1 MAVNRGQEGIYV
13 KNMDTGTHQRVDV
26 SIDGVI
32 GDKAG
37 QYGTSLNVS
46 PDGNLVAFTSGS
58 TNLVAG
64 GSSGP
69 QLFVKDLSTGEI
81 SIAST
86 SKMAK
91 SEMDIQIMR
100 YLVSMERK
108 SRLKARRLIWLGW
121 SVALETATT
130 NMMSL

>member
-1 MAVNRGQEGIYV
+1 MAIKRGQF
-13 KNMDTGTHQRVDV
+13 
-26 SIDGVI
+26 
-32 GDKAG
+32 
-37 QYGTSLNVS
+37 GTSLNVS

-86 SKMAK
+86 SKDGEIGNGYSNNAIFSFDGTK
-91 SEMDIQIMR
+91 IAFESTASNLAG
-100 YLVSMERK
+100 LVNG
-108 SRLKARRLIWLGW
+108 AGD
-121 SVALETATT
+121 TTT
-130 NMMSL
+130 NTIVFIKTLNW